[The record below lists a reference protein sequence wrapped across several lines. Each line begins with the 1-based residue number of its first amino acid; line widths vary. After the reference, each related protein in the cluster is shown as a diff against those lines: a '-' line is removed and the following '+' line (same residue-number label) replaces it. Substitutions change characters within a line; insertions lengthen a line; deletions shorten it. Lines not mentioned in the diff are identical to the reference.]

1 MYKLKIQNITIA
13 SKQPTLDNKIDV
25 TVLPKEIHKNPF
37 LLTINNIYDLY
48 NLFTNTNNSYMLG
61 VGNVNNDL
69 LTVYVN
75 NLDNLQLLTWNGN
88 EWVPAK
94 KEG

>member
-13 SKQPTLDNKIDV
+13 SKQPGLDNKIDI

-48 NLFTNTNNSYMLG
+48 NLFTNTNNTYMVG
-61 VGNVNNDL
+61 VGNDNNDL
-69 LTVYVN
+69 LTVYIN